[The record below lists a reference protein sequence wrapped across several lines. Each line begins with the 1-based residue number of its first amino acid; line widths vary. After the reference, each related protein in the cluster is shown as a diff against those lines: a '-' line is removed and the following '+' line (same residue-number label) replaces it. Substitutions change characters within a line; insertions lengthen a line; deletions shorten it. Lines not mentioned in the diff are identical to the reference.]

1 MADEAD
7 QRLREIQGQY
17 LDFLD
22 DEVWIYIQIK
32 IDHNTV
38 GLATSRSLFL
48 KGAYKSN
55 EKQNSIS
62 Y

>member
-38 GLATSRSLFL
+38 GLATSRSLFFEACL
-48 KGAYKSN
+48 Q
-55 EKQNSIS
+55 KQ
-62 Y
+62 